1 MARIYRHSVHDV
13 DLASIARLIG
23 DRTRAAILTALL
35 DGRALT
41 AGELARLSNVSAAT
55 ASGHLSLLLDAGL
68 VATAAQGRHRY
79 YRLAGP
85 EIAQV
90 LEALA
95 TVSAPKPAQSL
106 RTTAAA
112 RALKPARLCYDHIA
126 GELGV
131 RIHDH
136 LIAIG
141 GIAAGPDGI
150 TITAVGASWF
160 ASVGVEAT
168 PPRSQR
174 RPPVRQCLDWTER
187 RYHLAGSMP
196 AALATELIANGWLA
210 RRAAG
215 QRGLDITAWGAI
227 ELDRILP
234 LDGTVVRPAEG

>member
-79 YRLAGP
+79 YRLSGP
-85 EIAQV
+85 DIAQA

-95 TVSAPKPAQSL
+95 VVSGPKPVQSL

-112 RALKPARLCYDHIA
+112 RALKPARMCYDHIA

-141 GIAAGPDGI
+141 GIESAPDGVAL
-150 TITAVGASWF
+150 TAVGTSWF
-160 ASVGVEAT
+160 ELVGVEAA
-168 PPRSQR
+168 PSRSVR
-174 RPPVRQCLDWTER
+174 RPAVRQCLDWTER
-187 RYHLAGSMP
+187 RYHLAGSVP
-196 AALATELIANGWLA
+196 AALATQLVANGWLA
-210 RRAAG
+210 RRVAG

-234 LDGTVVRPAEG
+234 LDGTVLRPAEE